1 MEYTFRTFT
10 KCPEIVPVECS
21 KSVPHGTLS
30 EHFIW
35 TLVKCSESVPHGT
48 LWEHFIWTLKFW
60 TLKSI
65 VWERVH
71 MHVHEI
77 YACVIGWQP
86 IRINFDN
93 FRPAMRSIQRLSST
107 IHESGSLNWWNMLL
121 NSLKSVQSLSSSSF
135 SKKNIRPPFSY
146 LKKTFPPPPQPPL
159 YRKSSLK
166 ATKQKKIV

>member
-1 MEYTFRTFT
+1 MFWECSTEYTFRTFT

-77 YACVIGWQP
+77 YAYVIGRQA

-107 IHESGSLNWWNMLL
+107 IHESGSLTDGICYWIAL
-121 NSLKSVQSLSSSSF
+121 NQYKVLAPLHSPKKF
-135 SKKNIRPPFSY
+135 SPPFLTS
-146 LKKTFPPPPQPPL
+146 KKTFHPPPHPP
-159 YRKSSLK
+159 S
-166 ATKQKKIV
+166 